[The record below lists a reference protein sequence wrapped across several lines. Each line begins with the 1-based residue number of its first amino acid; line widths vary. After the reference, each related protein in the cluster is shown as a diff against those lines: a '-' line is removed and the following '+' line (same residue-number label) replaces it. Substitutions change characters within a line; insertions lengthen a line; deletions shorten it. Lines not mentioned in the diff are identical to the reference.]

1 VTNPET
7 PERTRGGLAGR
18 LAGRFKQAAGSLLG
32 DKDLAREG
40 RLQEA
45 HVDAEADAEAAAQRA
60 RQADAGVAL
69 DAARTEKEIERER
82 LENDVSA
89 REREEAIARDRVKA
103 EQAAQ
108 VEAGRRE
115 AAADAQR
122 RAQQSAAQAAERSAE
137 QERLAAAQEA
147 AALEREA
154 RRAEATAEA
163 IDPEER

>member
-69 DAARTEKEIERER
+69 DAARTENEIERER

>member
-1 VTNPET
+1 
-7 PERTRGGLAGR
+7 LAGR

-45 HVDAEADAEAAAQRA
+45 HVEAEADAEAAAERA
-60 RQADAGVAL
+60 SEADAHVAL
-69 DAARTEKEIERER
+69 DAARTENEIERQR

-89 REREEAIARDRVKA
+89 REREEAIERDRVKA

-108 VEAGRRE
+108 GEAGRRE

-122 RAQQSAAQAAERSAE
+122 RTEESAAQAAERTAE
-137 QERLAAAQEA
+137 QERVAAGQEA

-154 RRAEATAEA
+154 RRAETMAEA